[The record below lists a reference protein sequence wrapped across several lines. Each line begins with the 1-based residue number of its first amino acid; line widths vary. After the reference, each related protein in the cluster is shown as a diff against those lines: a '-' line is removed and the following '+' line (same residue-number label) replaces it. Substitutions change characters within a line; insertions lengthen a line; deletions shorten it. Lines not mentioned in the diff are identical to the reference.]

1 MGCQK
6 MIFWSFQSILIDAVN
21 LFIYIYTL
29 RQEKVL
35 QLLMKFTNLVVLRM
49 WWTRLVLLIAL
60 ICDSLCEGCCALR
73 SWSSPKSSGAVGVVT
88 YSKRQMGTFVILPVL
103 FIMLLIK
110 HGTTPCVMHNI
121 NSYEYLMGS

>member
-35 QLLMKFTNLVVLRM
+35 QLLIKFTNLVVLRM
-49 WWTRLVLLIAL
+49 WWTTLVLLRAV
-60 ICDSLCEGCCALR
+60 ICGSWCEGCCALR
-73 SWSSPKSSGAVGVVT
+73 SWSSPQSSEAVGVVT
-88 YSKRQMGTFVILPVL
+88 CSKCQMGMFVILPVL

-110 HGTTPCVMHNI
+110 HGTTPCVMHSI